1 MNTETENLV
10 LEHLPAIRSDVGT
23 LRDDMRDLR
32 QRVSS
37 MERHLVNIQSDVADI
52 HQRLDTH
59 GDRLARIERRLELA
73 DAPA

>member
-10 LEHLPAIRSDVGT
+10 LEHSRAIRADVGT

-37 MERHLVNIQSDVADI
+37 MERHLVSIQSDVANI

>member
-10 LEHLPAIRSDVGT
+10 LEHLPRSAPTQERFGMT
-23 LRDDMRDLR
+23 CRRLC
-32 QRVSS
+32 QCVSS
-37 MERHLVNIQSDVADI
+37 MELHLVNIQSDVANF